1 MVKEFEY
8 CGTKYDCFDFNSLSE
23 FNTYLKNGIEEDN
36 EILDRKVSS
45 CKSFFGVSSLE
56 EHDEYIKNGYK
67 KSIEALKE
75 GVNLSSK
82 CFDTGDRKR
91 LVQTNSYCGCKPNIA
106 RYNLGLPN
114 NMTRIVQRTKIERKV
129 LNFLYDL
136 GIPYSVTSKSATEKF
151 TEIFKKIYACCLKG
165 YKVRISLLV
174 GIFPTRLNVKPIIL
188 KIPVKKETDVLN
200 LSRLSYALMHVGYFR
215 TEIVLKFIEN
225 YLHISEAKGFY
236 SKSSEF
242 RNGLIN
248 QVLPHNEIGIYL
260 NYQSDIE
267 TIFSKL

>member
-8 CGTKYDCFDFNSLSE
+8 NGTKFDCFDFSSLSE
-23 FNTYLKNGIEEDN
+23 FNTYLKNGIEEDT
-36 EILDRKVSS
+36 EILDRTVSS

-56 EHDEYIKNGYK
+56 AHDNYIKNGYK

-75 GVNLSSK
+75 GVTLNSR

-91 LVQTNSYCGCKPNIA
+91 LTPTNSYCGCKPNIS
-106 RYNLGLPN
+106 RYVLGFPN
-114 NMTRIVQRTKIERKV
+114 NMTRIVANTKNEKKV

-136 GIPYSVTSKSATEKF
+136 GMPYSVTSEKATKKF
-151 TEIFKKIYACCLKG
+151 SEIFQKIYACCLKG

-174 GIFPTRLNVKPIIL
+174 GIFPVNSSVKPIIL
-188 KIPVKKETDVLN
+188 KIPVKKENEIMN
-200 LSRLSYALMHVGYFR
+200 LSKLSYALMHVGYFR
-215 TEIVLKFIEN
+215 TEIVLKFIEKF
-225 YLHISEAKGFY
+225 LHINEAKGFY
-236 SKSSEF
+236 SKSPEF

-248 QVLPHNEIGIYL
+248 QVLPHNETGIYL

>member
-1 MVKEFEY
+1 MIKEFEY
-8 CGTKYDCFDFNSLSE
+8 KGMKYDCFEFDSLAE
-23 FNTYLKNGIEEDN
+23 FNNYLNSHVEDSESLERSISFN
-36 EILDRKVSS
+36 
-45 CKSFFGVSSLE
+45 KSFFGVSSLE

-75 GVNLSSK
+75 GVNLSSR

-91 LVQTNSYCGCKPNIA
+91 LVQTNSYCGCKPNIS

-114 NMTRIVQRTKIERKV
+114 NMVRLATKRTTEKKV

-136 GIPYSVTSKSATEKF
+136 GIPYSVTSEIATKKF
-151 TEIFKKIYACCLKG
+151 SEIFKKIYACSLKG

-174 GIFPTRLNVKPIIL
+174 GIFPIDLNVNPVIL

-200 LSRLSYALMHVGYFR
+200 LSKLSYALMHVGYFR
-215 TEIVLKFIEN
+215 TEIVLKFLEN
-225 YLHISEAKGFY
+225 YLHMYEAKGFY
-236 SKSSEF
+236 SKSPEV
-242 RNGLIN
+242 RNNLIN
-248 QVLPHNEIGIYL
+248 LVSPHNETGIYL

>member
-1 MVKEFEY
+1 MLKQLEY
-8 CGTKYDCFDFNSLSE
+8 CGMKYDCFDFNSLAE
-23 FNTYLKNGIEEDN
+23 FNNYLNSHIEDKESLERSISFN
-36 EILDRKVSS
+36 
-45 CKSFFGVSSLE
+45 KSFFGISSLE
-56 EHDEYIKNGYK
+56 EHNEYIKKGYK
-67 KSIEALKE
+67 KSIEVLKK
-75 GVNLSSK
+75 GVAMASK

-91 LVQTNSYCGCKPNIA
+91 LVQTNSYCGCKPNIS
-106 RYNLGLPN
+106 RYVLGLPN
-114 NMTRIVQRTKIERKV
+114 NMVRLATKRTTEKKV

-136 GIPYSVTSKSATEKF
+136 GIPYSVTSESATEKF
-151 TEIFKKIYACCLKG
+151 SEIFKKIYACCLKG

-174 GIFPTRLNVKPIIL
+174 GTFPVNSSVKPIIL

-200 LSRLSYALMHVGYFR
+200 LSKLSYALMNVGYFR

-225 YLHISEAKGFY
+225 FLHIYEAKGFY
-236 SKSSEF
+236 SKNSEF

-248 QVLPHNEIGIYL
+248 QVLPHNETGIYL